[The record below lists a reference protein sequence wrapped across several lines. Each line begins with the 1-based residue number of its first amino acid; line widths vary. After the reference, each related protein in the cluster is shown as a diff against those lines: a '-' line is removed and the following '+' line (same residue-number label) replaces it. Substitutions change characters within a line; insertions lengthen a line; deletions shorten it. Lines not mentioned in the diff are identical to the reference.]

1 MPDHVL
7 LACFDCITT
16 TSYHA
21 RLVGSTSELVRL
33 RHIYDTI
40 ALLSGLPRSQSLP
53 KDTTLRHLVSHLYFF
68 VFYLAHR
75 HKIWMDFSGPGVMA
89 LGHGMECGRTILT
102 YSVPGVLRIPYPP
115 PYHFLKFGSSA
126 SRRGYKGVASLFQVL
141 LSLSLSAHIIR
152 YTTLLFY
159 ERGTCPSM
167 RCANCDTDYPGIS
180 ISLAYYNFLLALCV
194 LDGHFSKSGVG
205 MDRFETSTSRTRPAL
220 PKRQFVP
227 TSNHLCTPNNFHNFI
242 HLTQHDHQR

>member
-1 MPDHVL
+1 LSVTVIYMPDHVL

-115 PYHFLKFGSSA
+115 PLPFFKVWFVGFTARLQRSGFSIPSFVKPFSICSHHTVYHFA
-126 SRRGYKGVASLFQVL
+126 VL
-141 LSLSLSAHIIR
+141 
-152 YTTLLFY
+152 
-159 ERGTCPSM
+159 
-167 RCANCDTDYPGIS
+167 
-180 ISLAYYNFLLALCV
+180 
-194 LDGHFSKSGVG
+194 
-205 MDRFETSTSRTRPAL
+205 
-220 PKRQFVP
+220 
-227 TSNHLCTPNNFHNFI
+227 
-242 HLTQHDHQR
+242 